1 MKKIILT
8 GGGTAGHVTP
18 HLALLPALQQ
28 AGVAVHYIGSHAGI
42 ERELAERENLPYSPI
57 AAGKLRRYFDLRNVT
72 DMFRVAKGL
81 HDARRILK
89 REKPDL
95 VFSKGGF
102 VTVPVLMAAR
112 MLRIPTV
119 IHESDL
125 TPGLANRIAAPFAQK
140 ICVAFPETL
149 KHVSE
154 KKGVLTGIPIRS
166 DLLTGRREKGLATCN
181 FDPNSTQPVLLVTGG
196 SSGAQVINKNLREA
210 LPEIT
215 KKFRVIHLCGKGN
228 LAESRPPGATPQ
240 NYAEF
245 EYISDGLND
254 LYAAADIVLSR
265 AGAGTIFEL
274 LAMRKPHLLVPLS
287 RAASRGDQILNAHSF
302 AAQGFSAVLPEEEMT
317 PARLNSECTALYNTR
332 DKFKTAMAT
341 HGQTDSIAATL
352 AVLHAVL
359 Q

>member
-18 HLALLPALQQ
+18 HLAMLPALHH
-28 AGVAVHYIGSHAGI
+28 AGFDIHYIGSHTGI
-42 ERELAERENLPYSPI
+42 ERELAEKANLPYSPI

-72 DMFRVAKGL
+72 DIFRVVKGL
-81 HDARRILK
+81 HDALHILR

-125 TPGLANRIAAPFAQK
+125 TPGLANRLAAPFAKK

-149 KHVSE
+149 THINNQ
-154 KKGVLTGIPIRS
+154 KGVLTGIPIRAE
-166 DLLTGRREKGLATCN
+166 LLSGNREKGLARCG
-181 FDPNSTQPVLLVTGG
+181 FVIGGADKPILLVTGG
-196 SSGAQVINKNLREA
+196 SLGAAAINRNLREA

-228 LAESRPPGATPQ
+228 LLDTTAISADYVQ
-240 NYAEF
+240 F
-245 EYISDGLND
+245 EYISDGLAD
-254 LYAAADIVLSR
+254 IYAAADIVISR
-265 AGAGTIFEL
+265 AGAGTLFEL
-274 LAMRKPHLLVPLS
+274 LAMKKPHLLIPLS
-287 RAASRGDQILNAHSF
+287 KAASRGDQIQNAESF
-302 AAQGFSAVLPEEEMT
+302 AKQGFSAVLPEEELT
-317 PARLNSECTALYNTR
+317 PQRLVEETARLYNERFTYINMME
-332 DKFKTAMAT
+332 KSNNKN
-341 HGQTDSIAATL
+341 
-352 AVLHAVL
+352 AVDAVMEVL
-359 Q
+359 TGI